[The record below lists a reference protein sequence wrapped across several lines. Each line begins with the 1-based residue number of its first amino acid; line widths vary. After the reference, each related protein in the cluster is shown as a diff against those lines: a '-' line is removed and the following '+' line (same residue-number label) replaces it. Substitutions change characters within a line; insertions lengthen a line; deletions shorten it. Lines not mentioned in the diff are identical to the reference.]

1 MSKHRDK
8 AAVLTTALVFLTS
21 CAAPPSQEQVAAATK
36 GMVTRKDL
44 EIVDCLLPGQVRQ
57 LGNSSYLTPRRP
69 TRTTASDCRI
79 RGGEYVAY
87 DRSNLK
93 SALKIW
99 LETAEAG
106 DIEAQT
112 NVGEIYERGLDGNPD
127 YAAAASW
134 YQKAGDKGYARA
146 LFNLGSLYEQGL
158 GVPQDKLKALNFYR
172 LSWGLSDDNLM
183 YQSAARQEQE
193 SLRKELDA
201 QIAEKNQKLAFYQK
215 QMSQMQTQQTKRP
228 PAERS
233 ATDIAE
239 IAQLKK
245 WIADLES
252 ERRVSTDRLAGLPKL
267 RTPQSTNAITAPL
280 APVGDTRKAEGLDF
294 GRYYA
299 LIIGNQ
305 NYQSIEKL
313 QTPISDAERTAKIL
327 ADKYGFNV
335 QIIEDASDVAML
347 KALNDL
353 NGVLKPNDNVLIYY
367 AGHGTRLMNGKA
379 ESGYWLPVNADPPP
393 QDTFW
398 VPNEQ
403 ITGHLGRLVAKRI
416 LVVADSCYAGL
427 LSADPSYL
435 FITDKA
441 GYSSD
446 YVTFKLPKRSRMLIS
461 SGGDQPVLD
470 TGGGTNSVFAH
481 AFIDELEAN
490 QKILSTPE
498 LFGKLQKRVADAA
511 TRNKFV
517 QKPEFKSIKAAG
529 HEVGDFF
536 FVPSKK
542 G

>member
-8 AAVLTTALVFLTS
+8 AAVLTIALVFLTS

-127 YAAAASW
+127 HAAAASW

-201 QIAEKNQKLAFYQK
+201 QIAEKNQKLAFY
-215 QMSQMQTQQTKRP
+215 
-228 PAERS
+228 
-233 ATDIAE
+233 
-239 IAQLKK
+239 
-245 WIADLES
+245 
-252 ERRVSTDRLAGLPKL
+252 
-267 RTPQSTNAITAPL
+267 
-280 APVGDTRKAEGLDF
+280 
-294 GRYYA
+294 
-299 LIIGNQ
+299 
-305 NYQSIEKL
+305 
-313 QTPISDAERTAKIL
+313 
-327 ADKYGFNV
+327 
-335 QIIEDASDVAML
+335 
-347 KALNDL
+347 
-353 NGVLKPNDNVLIYY
+353 
-367 AGHGTRLMNGKA
+367 
-379 ESGYWLPVNADPPP
+379 
-393 QDTFW
+393 
-398 VPNEQ
+398 
-403 ITGHLGRLVAKRI
+403 
-416 LVVADSCYAGL
+416 
-427 LSADPSYL
+427 
-435 FITDKA
+435 
-441 GYSSD
+441 
-446 YVTFKLPKRSRMLIS
+446 
-461 SGGDQPVLD
+461 
-470 TGGGTNSVFAH
+470 
-481 AFIDELEAN
+481 
-490 QKILSTPE
+490 
-498 LFGKLQKRVADAA
+498 
-511 TRNKFV
+511 
-517 QKPEFKSIKAAG
+517 
-529 HEVGDFF
+529 
-536 FVPSKK
+536 
-542 G
+542 